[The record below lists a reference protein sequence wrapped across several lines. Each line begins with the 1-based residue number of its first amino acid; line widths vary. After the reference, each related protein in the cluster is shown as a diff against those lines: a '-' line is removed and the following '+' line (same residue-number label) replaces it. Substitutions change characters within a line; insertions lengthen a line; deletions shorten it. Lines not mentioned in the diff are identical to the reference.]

1 MIIRSVLIMQIGR
14 WRSASVDRA
23 DRLIPHRILFFFFFF
38 FGGRGGLRN
47 ISLSYSLLCNMPPM
61 PVDCSFQVT
70 VDNRWIVSGTEYQ
83 GWFSRSGLCSWF
95 VNQLGFVF
103 ERDLFVARSISGWE

>member
-1 MIIRSVLIMQIGR
+1 MQIGR

-23 DRLIPHRILFFFFFF
+23 DRLIPHRILFFF
-38 FGGRGGLRN
+38 GGGGGGLRN